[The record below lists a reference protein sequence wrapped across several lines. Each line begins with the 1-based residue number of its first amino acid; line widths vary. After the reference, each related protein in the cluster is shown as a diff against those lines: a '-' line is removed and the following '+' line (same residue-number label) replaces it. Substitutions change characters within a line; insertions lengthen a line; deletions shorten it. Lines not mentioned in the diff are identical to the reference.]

1 MSADVLML
9 DELEHDAL
17 TELVNI
23 GVSRGAASLR
33 KLVHREIILSV
44 PSIEIITRKSAAALI
59 SQRERENLVAV
70 QQQFDGPFAG
80 RAMVIFPESSSL
92 SLVRAILS
100 GGMDEAELLAMTD
113 EALAETGN
121 IVLNGCL
128 GAMANMLQRT
138 LTISLPRLQRGDSH
152 ALFDTLSQ
160 AGDDAPVLFLYINFS
175 IREREVK
182 GYVAML
188 MDLPSLERLK
198 QLIAEFIDRVM
209 NE

>member
-1 MSADVLML
+1 MRSRNSSISVSA
-9 DELEHDAL
+9 EA
-17 TELVNI
+17 
-23 GVSRGAASLR
+23 LR

-44 PSIEIITRKSAAALI
+44 PSFEIMTRKSAAALI

-80 RAMVIFPESSSL
+80 RAMVIFPESSSV

-100 GGMDEAELLAMTD
+100 GEIDDAELLAMSD

-121 IVLNGCL
+121 VVLNGCL
-128 GAMANMLQRT
+128 GAMANMLQQT

-152 ALFDTLSQ
+152 ALFETLSE

-175 IREREVK
+175 IRERDVK
-182 GYVAML
+182 GYVAVL
-188 MDLPSLERLK
+188 IDLPSLGRLK
-198 QLIAEFIDRVM
+198 QLIAEFIDWVRM
-209 NE
+209 NRPCRSQWRNCARYSV